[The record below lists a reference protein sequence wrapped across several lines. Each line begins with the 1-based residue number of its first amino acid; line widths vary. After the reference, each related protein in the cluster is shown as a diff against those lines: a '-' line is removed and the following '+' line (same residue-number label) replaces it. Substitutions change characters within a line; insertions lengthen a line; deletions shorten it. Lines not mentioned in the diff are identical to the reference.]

1 MQIFICILIVAARC
15 AHTSPSGILNDVFTF
30 SEDENIPLD
39 VSSPDTAVYIPP
51 DSKTFLEPVQ
61 VAQDW
66 IFVPGIG
73 VTNKVN
79 VDSSR
84 GSEPKPPSQS
94 LPSSPLPEKPQSGN
108 TPNSQ
113 GQEPILSTV
122 ASPKLPEVICK
133 VYNVRPL
140 IQVKQT
146 SS

>member
-1 MQIFICILIVAARC
+1 MRISIYVLIVAARC
-15 AHTSPSGILNDVFTF
+15 AYTSPSGILNDVFTF
-30 SEDENIPLD
+30 AEDENIPLD
-39 VSSPDTAVYIPP
+39 VSSPP

-84 GSEPKPPSQS
+84 GSEPKPPPQG

-113 GQEPILSTV
+113 GQEPILSTI
-122 ASPKLPEVICK
+122 ASPKLPEVTCK